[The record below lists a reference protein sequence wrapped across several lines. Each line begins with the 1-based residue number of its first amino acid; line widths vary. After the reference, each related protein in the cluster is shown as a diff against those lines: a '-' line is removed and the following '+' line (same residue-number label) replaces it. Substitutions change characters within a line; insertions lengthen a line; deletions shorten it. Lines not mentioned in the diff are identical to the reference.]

1 MLKTPPMQTATA
13 TIDTLCGRLQSAT
26 LLEDRR
32 AAILGLRSF
41 AKQFPASV
49 ASGSLRELISTLK
62 RDGLGD
68 DSSRKSQDDEQAE
81 GGDVDTIRLVM
92 ETLLML
98 FSPDSSSPEA
108 GDEIA
113 LFLADEFSMRQDNLF
128 ILLHLLDP
136 TSPYADYYSRLYAVQ
151 ILSAICAAR
160 PDRLQ
165 ECILAAPLGV
175 SRLVGILDDGR
186 DAVRNAG
193 LLLLVDLTSGANEEL
208 RKIVAFE
215 DVFSKTFAL
224 IQLEGGLG
232 EAGITAQ
239 DCLSLL
245 ANLIRGSSTNQ
256 TMFRESGCV
265 AQLVQLLQQAF
276 PAADEL
282 PSNAQAR
289 EKAAWGLLMLQRLFL
304 VPGEASTPQN
314 QTAFFRAGIAQV
326 LIDLGY
332 SPAIPVPVRSSALRA
347 AAALID
353 SNAPLQEQ
361 FAALTV
367 ITPEDADHNAAEE
380 QKQGQTNGTTA
391 NTRGKKSARASLE
404 KRRSYIIEALLS
416 TALDGRDAEPALR
429 AAACGLIQAY
439 LSGHDRVKAHF
450 LQRAING
457 HAEGEITANV
467 LHTLLHPPEGDET
480 AVVHASWIVQGLVG
494 KELDAKTMFV
504 SVSEGNEE
512 EGEDVV
518 SIVQALGSH
527 LHAALQTPIDTRT
540 VAAYASLLSTLLW
553 DFAPGVDDL
562 LAEGSSLLQSLVGV
576 VKTPEDP
583 IVTGLAAVL
592 LGIVYEFSTKDSP
605 IPRRTLAPLV
615 QQKLGRI
622 KYLDAL
628 LQLRRVPAIRDF
640 DLDQETDEGGDGM
653 LSHVFVDLFTVEY
666 TRLRRAIDK
675 DPGVEVLPASAA
687 EAGVDRDVLDELRKQ
702 AQAAKD
708 ALAVAQQ
715 EAIDATEKAEQD
727 RMTISKELQTA
738 SSEIERLRKINQA
751 MQQSHES
758 ELEKITKQ
766 HEQDKNTIQT
776 RHQHALNNA
785 KQESERTLQAG
796 LRERE
801 AASAQKIQELER
813 RLAELGNEHRKEASG
828 HANAKQQLEST
839 TGKLNEL
846 IKRERDL
853 SRELDGLKQQQAALE
868 NKLRLAQEQT
878 KLTEGKLTEARKA
891 LETRDEELGRLKGE
905 AEELKADLTA
915 RDEELKTERSGFA
928 ELEKELEISKNA
940 ASTMSEAHKSEVDAA
955 NTAADQ
961 ARAAAAE
968 AQSEREKL
976 GQRLSEAESKLT
988 DAEEKAVTAEEKIT
1002 ALEKKLKDAET
1013 DRKKATA
1020 SGKDSDKNIA
1030 DAEKRAVDAEAK
1042 FKAGEDKLKEAIQKA
1057 VAAEKKAKEAE
1068 DKVAAAEKKV
1078 AENSKGANNKPS
1090 AGGTSKADKDKIAK
1104 LEKDLAEAKKAAE
1117 QAKSA
1122 SGKADKSESEKLKKV
1137 EKDLK
1142 EARGSAKTAQDAL
1155 EKVKAQAAEAEK
1167 LRKELE
1173 QAREA
1178 DQVAQAELKKLREI
1192 EAEHSKAKDEL
1203 SAAKDG
1209 ETKAQAE
1216 LAKLKDA
1223 IAEGEK
1229 RQAALKAAQEGEK
1242 NAKEEL
1248 ESMLL
1253 VMGDIEAKR
1262 DEYKEKIKELGG
1274 EVTEDEDESEE
1285 EDDDDDAED
1294 DDDDVD

>member
-49 ASGSLRELISTLK
+49 ASGCLRELISTLK

-68 DSSRKSQDDEQAE
+68 DNSRKSQDGEQAE

-98 FSPDSSSPEA
+98 FSPDSNSPEA

-113 LFLADEFSMRQDNLF
+113 LFLADD
-128 ILLHLLDP
+128 
-136 TSPYADYYSRLYAVQ
+136 PYADYYSRLYAVQ

-224 IQLEGGLG
+224 IQLEGGLS

-256 TMFRESGCV
+256 TIFRESGCV

-282 PSNAQAR
+282 PFNAQAR

-314 QTAFFRAGIAQV
+314 QTAFFRAGTAQV

-332 SPAIPVPVRSSALRA
+332 SLAIPVPVRSSALRA

-353 SNAPLQEQ
+353 CNPPLQEQ

-380 QKQGQTNGTTA
+380 QKQGQTNGSTLNA
-391 NTRGKKSARASLE
+391 RGKKSARASLE
-404 KRRSYIIEALLS
+404 RRRSYIIEALLS
-416 TALDGRDAEPALR
+416 TALDDRDADPALR

-457 HAEGEITANV
+457 HAEGETTANV

-480 AVVHASWIVQGLVG
+480 AVVHASWIVQGLIG
-494 KELDAKTMFV
+494 EELDAKTMFI
-504 SVSEGNEE
+504 SISEGNEE

-540 VAAYASLLSTLLW
+540 AAAYASLLSTLLW

-583 IVTGLAAVL
+583 IVAGLAAVL
-592 LGIVYEFSTKDSP
+592 LGVVYEFSTKDSP

-615 QQKLGRI
+615 QQKLGRT

-738 SSEIERLRKINQA
+738 SSEAERLRKINQA
-751 MQQSHES
+751 MQQNHES
-758 ELEKITKQ
+758 ELEKIRQ
-766 HEQDKNTIQT
+766 QQEQEKNTIQT

-785 KQESERTLQAG
+785 KQESERNLQAS

-813 RLAELGNEHRKEASG
+813 RIAELGNEHRKEASG

-853 SRELDGLKQQQAALE
+853 SRELDGLRQQQAAWE
-868 NKLRLAQEQT
+868 NKLRLAQEHT
-878 KLTEGKLTEARKA
+878 KLTEAKLTEARHA
-891 LETRDEELGRLKGE
+891 VESRDEEIGRLKAE

-915 RDEELKTERSGFA
+915 RDEELK
-928 ELEKELEISKNA
+928 
-940 ASTMSEAHKSEVDAA
+940 SEH
-955 NTAADQ
+955 
-961 ARAAAAE
+961 
-968 AQSEREKL
+968 
-976 GQRLSEAESKLT
+976 
-988 DAEEKAVTAEEKIT
+988 
-1002 ALEKKLKDAET
+1002 
-1013 DRKKATA
+1013 
-1020 SGKDSDKNIA
+1020 
-1030 DAEKRAVDAEAK
+1030 
-1042 FKAGEDKLKEAIQKA
+1042 
-1057 VAAEKKAKEAE
+1057 
-1068 DKVAAAEKKV
+1068 
-1078 AENSKGANNKPS
+1078 
-1090 AGGTSKADKDKIAK
+1090 
-1104 LEKDLAEAKKAAE
+1104 
-1117 QAKSA
+1117 
-1122 SGKADKSESEKLKKV
+1122 
-1137 EKDLK
+1137 
-1142 EARGSAKTAQDAL
+1142 
-1155 EKVKAQAAEAEK
+1155 
-1167 LRKELE
+1167 
-1173 QAREA
+1173 
-1178 DQVAQAELKKLREI
+1178 I

-1216 LAKLKDA
+1216 LAKLKAA
-1223 IAEGEK
+1223 IAESEK
-1229 RQAALKAAQEGEK
+1229 SQATLRAAQESEK

-1262 DEYKEKIKELGG
+1262 DEYKEKIKALGG

-1285 EDDDDDAED
+1285 DEDDDDED
-1294 DDDDVD
+1294 EGDDDVD